1 MIKRLFDFVMAI
13 IATIIFFLPML
24 GIAILIK
31 LTSHGP
37 IIFWSNR
44 IGKANNIFAMP
55 KFRTMNTN
63 TPLLATHL
71 LSGASEHLT
80 PIGKFLRR
88 SSLDE
93 LPQLWSVMIGDMSFV
108 GPRPALY
115 NQLDLIEMRTA
126 NGVDQLLPGIT
137 GLAQI
142 NGRDELPEE
151 LKVGL
156 DVEYLKRQSFWLD
169 QQILILTIIKVFKR
183 EGISH

>member
-1 MIKRLFDFVMAI
+1 MIKRLFDFVMAS
-13 IATIIFFLPML
+13 IAVTIFFLPML
-24 GIAILIK
+24 GIAVLIK

-44 IGKANNIFAMP
+44 IGKANAIFIMP

-71 LSGASEHLT
+71 LTDANAHLT

-93 LPQLWSVMIGDMSFV
+93 LPQLWSVMVGDMSFV

-142 NGRDELPEE
+142 NGRDELPLEV
-151 LKVGL
+151 KVGL
-156 DVEYLKRQSFWLD
+156 DFEYLKRQSFWLD
-169 QQILILTIIKVFKR
+169 QKILMLTVIKVFKR

>member
-1 MIKRLFDFVMAI
+1 
-13 IATIIFFLPML
+13 
-24 GIAILIK
+24 
-31 LTSHGP
+31 
-37 IIFWSNR
+37 
-44 IGKANNIFAMP
+44 
-55 KFRTMNTN
+55 
-63 TPLLATHL
+63 
-71 LSGASEHLT
+71 
-80 PIGKFLRR
+80 
-88 SSLDE
+88 
-93 LPQLWSVMIGDMSFV
+93 
-108 GPRPALY
+108 
-115 NQLDLIEMRTA
+115 MRTA